1 VDQTVLVTGAASG
14 IGRASAVLLAAAGWT
29 VHATDVDREGLAAV
43 ADRLPDAS
51 GTAYMDVTDDA
62 AVRAVVE
69 DIEATDGGVDCLV
82 NAAGFAAPGP
92 VEDVPATRLER
103 LFEVNVHG
111 ALRVSRAVL
120 PGMRTRGAGRI
131 VHVTSV
137 LGRVVPPGMGAY
149 AASKHALE
157 AAVDALRREVTRD
170 GIAVV
175 AVQPAWVATD
185 FADRAREELALTGTD
200 RRDTYR
206 GVYRLL
212 REGGFLT
219 GGPVAVTPEQVARV
233 VRRAAEAEDPKA
245 RYPVGTAA
253 RALVATRLVPTPLA
267 DGVFR
272 AAEWLV
278 RRR

>member
-1 VDQTVLVTGAASG
+1 
-14 IGRASAVLLAAAGWT
+14 
-29 VHATDVDREGLAAV
+29 
-43 ADRLPDAS
+43 
-51 GTAYMDVTDDA
+51 
-62 AVRAVVE
+62 
-69 DIEATDGGVDCLV
+69 
-82 NAAGFAAPGP
+82 
-92 VEDVPATRLER
+92 
-103 LFEVNVHG
+103 
-111 ALRVSRAVL
+111 
-120 PGMRTRGAGRI
+120 
-131 VHVTSV
+131 
-137 LGRVVPPGMGAY
+137 MGAY

-185 FADRAREELALTGTD
+185 FADRAREELSLTGTD